1 MRWISWL
8 ALCAALPA
16 GCTLFGER
24 PCEPGRYSCP
34 SSEPSPADDLGG
46 ARACSLEAPCVLAPL
61 LDSSPTG
68 GVAELVALSGRGDQA
83 WLVGSAGN
91 QGVLLQAQRGQP
103 TRQLATLPVATP
115 RALSIIDGEPPTLLI
130 ASQGS
135 ALYKYAPESGLLT
148 TLPLDTGGCQG
159 RLSATGALG
168 GALALGAEDFWL
180 VGAPTGDAAAGLF
193 RVRAGVCQVLP
204 ELASAGLAF
213 HGVWGALRDRR
224 EPAQRLVWTVGDSGA
239 AVMWSFQGPDG
250 PPLTQRFAVPSLAT
264 LRAVSGSVRCAA
276 QPPANSPSAGV
287 CAFMITGS
295 ALYSA
300 TDGAPLPVPLPAV
313 LQPAE
318 LHGLFVDGDSV
329 WLVGTLAEA
338 GLVARYQPQ
347 LAAWSYRAGLR
358 SGALRAAWGPGDGS
372 LWLAGDQGTVLYL
385 PKGP

>member
-16 GCTLFGER
+16 GCTLFGDR

-34 SSEPSPADDLGG
+34 GSEPAPADDLGG
-46 ARACSLEAPCVLAPL
+46 TGACSLEAPCVLAPL
-61 LDSSPTG
+61 LDSSPADG
-68 GVAELVALSGRGDQA
+68 NAALVALSGRGDQA

-91 QGVLLQAQRGQP
+91 QGVLLHAQRGQP
-103 TRQLATLPVATP
+103 SRQVATLPVATP
-115 RALSIIDGEPPTLLI
+115 RAISAIDGAPQALLI
-130 ASQGS
+130 AGQGS
-135 ALYKYAPESGLLT
+135 ALYQYAPDSGLLT
-148 TLPLDTGGCQG
+148 TVPLDTGGCQG
-159 RLSATGALG
+159 RLGPTGALSG
-168 GALALGAEDFWL
+168 VLALGAADFWL
-180 VGAPTGDAAAGLF
+180 VGAPTSDAAAGLF

-213 HGVWGALRDRR
+213 HGIWGTLRDLR

-264 LRAVSGSVRCAA
+264 LRAVSGSVHCPVP
-276 QPPANSPSAGV
+276 PPAASPAAGA

-300 TDGAPLPVPLPAV
+300 TEGTPQPVPLPAA

-318 LHGLFVDGDSV
+318 LRGLFVDGDSV
-329 WLVGTLAEA
+329 WLVGTLSAT
-338 GLVARYQPQ
+338 GFVARYQPQ

-358 SGALRAAWGPGDGS
+358 GGALRAAWGPGDGS

-385 PKGP
+385 PNGP